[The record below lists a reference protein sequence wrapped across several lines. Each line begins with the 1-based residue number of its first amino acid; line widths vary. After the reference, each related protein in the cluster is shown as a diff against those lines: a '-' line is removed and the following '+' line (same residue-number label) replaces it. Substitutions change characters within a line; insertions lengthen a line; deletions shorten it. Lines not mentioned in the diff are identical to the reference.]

1 MSFHE
6 NITQQGRDMAASLS
20 TPKRLVFCFDGTT
33 NTLDTRYSTNVVK
46 LAQSLSPMAKGV
58 AQLIYYDRGVGTDPG
73 EKIRGG
79 ALGHGLDKNLY
90 DAYAFLIFNYTP
102 GDEIYV
108 FGFSRGAYTARSF
121 VGLIYHCG
129 VLRRRDAG
137 QISEA
142 IAFYRSRD
150 ELDGP
155 MTDRGLEFRRQKSPL
170 VCVSEE
176 DEEYRCRNQP
186 GYQAGDARRLHI
198 DYLGVWDTVGALGLP
213 AHWLLSRLDRRAYQF
228 HDTQLTAF
236 VKKARHAVAID
247 ERRLTFS
254 PTLWSNVA
262 ELNLKA
268 GKDPAS
274 PSAPY
279 QQQWFPGDHGSVGGG
294 GDREGLSDQAFRWIV
309 DGARAAGL
317 HVDSDPSSRIY
328 EIVPDHR
335 EHLQNLSKPRH
346 PSLMQR
352 LSNLIWGLAKT
363 GDRAPGPQ
371 RLHEISVSAR
381 RRWLDHPAD
390 LKGGGPYRPAP
401 LTGLADELNQLSAAD
416 YGVDRTVAELNDP
429 KAYLFHKVRA
439 NDSLVKIARLYYGD
453 PDRADDLLA
462 ANRDS
467 LQTASEIS
475 AGGTVRVPLPV
486 VTTERAPA

>member
-1 MSFHE
+1 
-6 NITQQGRDMAASLS
+6 MAPSPS

-33 NTLDTRYSTNVVK
+33 NRLDTRHTTNVVK

-137 QISEA
+137 QISDA

-170 VCVSEE
+170 VCVSAE
-176 DEEYRCRNQP
+176 DEEYRCRNEP
-186 GYQAGDARRLHI
+186 GYQASDAPRLHVS
-198 DYLGVWDTVGALGLP
+198 YLGVWDTVGALGIP
-213 AHWLLSRLDRRAYQF
+213 AHWRLSRLDRRAYQF
-228 HDTQLTAF
+228 HDTELTSF
-236 VKKARHAVAID
+236 VQSARHAVAID
-247 ERRLTFS
+247 ERRLTFT
-254 PTLWSNVA
+254 PTLWSNVT
-262 ELNLKA
+262 ELNLQA
-268 GKDPAS
+268 GQDAAS

-335 EHLQNLSKPRH
+335 EHLKNVSKPRH
-346 PSLMQR
+346 PSLFQQVSDR
-352 LSNLIWGLAKT
+352 IWGLAKT
-363 GDRAPGPQ
+363 ADRAPGPQ
-371 RLHEISVSAR
+371 RLHEVSVSAR
-381 RRWLDHPAD
+381 RRWLDRPAG

-401 LTGLADELNQLSAAD
+401 LAALGDEMDQLSPAD
-416 YGVDRTVAELNDP
+416 YGVDKTVEELSDRTLYA
-429 KAYLFHKVRA
+429 FHKVRA
-439 NDSLVKIARLYYGD
+439 NDSLVKLSRLYYDD
-453 PDRADDLLA
+453 PARAGEILA

-467 LQTASEIS
+467 LQHPSEIS
-475 AGGTVRVPLPV
+475 AGSTLRVPLPINSSQK
-486 VTTERAPA
+486 APA

>member
-1 MSFHE
+1 
-6 NITQQGRDMAASLS
+6 MAAPALPS
-20 TPKRLVFCFDGTT
+20 PKRLVFCFDGTT

-58 AQLIYYDRGVGTDPG
+58 AQLIYYDRGVGSDKG

-142 IAFYRSRD
+142 ISFYRSRD

-170 VCVSEE
+170 VCVSEA
-176 DEEYRCRNQP
+176 DEEYRCRTEP
-186 GYQAGDARRLHI
+186 GYNPGDALRLHI
-198 DYLGVWDTVGALGLP
+198 DFLGVWDTVGALGIP
-213 AHWLLSRLDRRAYQF
+213 AHLRLSRLDRRTYQF
-228 HDTQLTAF
+228 HDTALSDF
-236 VKKARHAVAID
+236 VKSARHAVAVD

-254 PTLWSNVA
+254 PTLWTNTT
-262 ELNLKA
+262 ELNLAA
-268 GKDPAS
+268 GADPAS
-274 PSAPY
+274 PDAPY

-294 GDREGLSDQAFRWIV
+294 GDREGLSDQAFRWMV

-317 HVDSDPSSRIY
+317 HVDSDASSRIY

-335 EHLQNLSKPRH
+335 EHLQNVSNPINPTLR
-346 PSLMQR
+346 QR
-352 LSNLIWGLAKT
+352 LSDWFWRRAKT
-363 GDRAPGPQ
+363 ADRTPGPQ
-371 RLHEISVSAR
+371 SLYEVSVSVR
-381 RRWLDHPAD
+381 RRWLDHAAD
-390 LKGGGPYRPAP
+390 LKGGGPYRPPA
-401 LTGLADELNQLSAAD
+401 LAGLAEQLNGLSATE
-416 YGVDRTVAELNDP
+416 YGVDKTVAQLSDP
-429 KAYLFHKVRA
+429 AVFVFHKVRVG
-439 NDSLVKIARLYYGD
+439 DSLGKIAKRYYGD
-453 PDRADDLLA
+453 AKRSDEIFQ
-462 ANRDS
+462 ANRDT
-467 LQTASEIS
+467 LERPAEIA
-475 AGGTVRVPLPV
+475 AGATIRVPRPV
-486 VTTERAPA
+486 VP